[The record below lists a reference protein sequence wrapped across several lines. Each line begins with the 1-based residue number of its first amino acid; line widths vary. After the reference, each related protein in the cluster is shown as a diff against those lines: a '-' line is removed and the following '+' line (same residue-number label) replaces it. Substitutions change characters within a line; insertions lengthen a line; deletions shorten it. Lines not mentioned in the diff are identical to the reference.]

1 MMDFWTGIA
10 LSLLAVFLILYNL
23 STVFHYYTRISFFYI
38 TILLHGM
45 EVCVT
50 MIPSWLGG
58 KGADYVFHSFY
69 YWSKWTGIHT
79 TVHNYE
85 ITQIEGPAIVICN
98 HQSSLDIVSM
108 SSIWPKQCAVMMKRI
123 LAYVPFFNL
132 GAYFSGTIFI
142 DRFNRERA
150 MASVD
155 YCATEMKKR
164 NLKLWVF
171 PEGTRNREGGFI
183 PFKKGAFNI
192 AVRAQIPI
200 IPVVFSDYRPFYSK
214 PGRYFKNDGE
224 VVIRAL
230 EPISTKGLTLDD
242 VNDLSDKCRDIMLAA
257 YREVTAEAWKR
268 TSDRRGET
276 TEGKKLE

>member
-1 MMDFWTGIA
+1 M
-10 LSLLAVFLILYNL
+10 
-23 STVFHYYTRISFFYI
+23 RISFYYF

-50 MIPSWLGG
+50 MIPSWLNG
-58 KGADYVFHSFY
+58 KGADYVFHSFF
-69 YWSKWTGIHT
+69 YWCKWTGVHT
-79 TVHNYE
+79 TVYGYE
-85 ITQIEGPAIVICN
+85 KTQVEGPAVVICN
-98 HQSSLDIVSM
+98 HQSSLDILSM
-108 SSIWPKQCAVMMKRI
+108 ASIWPKNCVVMMKRI

-132 GAYFSGTIFI
+132 GAYFSNTIFI
-142 DRFNRERA
+142 DRYNRERA

-155 YCATEMKKR
+155 YCASEMKNR

-200 IPVVFSDYRPFYSK
+200 IPVVFSDYRDFYSK

-224 VVIRAL
+224 VVIRVLDAI
-230 EPISTKGLTLDD
+230 PTKGLTLDD
-242 VNDLSDKCRDIMLAA
+242 VSELSDMCRDVMLAA
-257 YREVTAEAWKR
+257 YKEVTLEAQQR
-268 TSDRRGET
+268 NATRRGET
-276 TEGKKLE
+276 KDGKKSE

>member
-1 MMDFWTGIA
+1 MTDFWTI
-10 LSLLAVFLILYNL
+10 LLFLLAVFLIFYNF
-23 STVFHYYTRISFFYI
+23 STKFHYYVRISFFYI

-50 MIPSWLGG
+50 MIPSWLGS

-79 TVHNYE
+79 TVYNYE
-85 ITQIEGPAIVICN
+85 ITQVDGPAIVICN

-108 SSIWPKQCAVMMKRI
+108 SSVWPKHCAVMMKRI

-132 GAYFSGTIFI
+132 GAYFSSTIFI

-171 PEGTRNREGGFI
+171 PEGTRNRDGGFI

-192 AVRAQIPI
+192 AVRAQLPI
-200 IPVVFSDYRPFYSK
+200 IPVVFSDYRTFYSK

-224 VVIRAL
+224 VVIRVL
-230 EPISTKGLTLDD
+230 DPIPTTGLTLDD
-242 VNDLSDKCRDIMLAA
+242 VNELSDKCRDLMLVA

-268 TSDRRGET
+268 TADRRGEQLVD
-276 TEGKKLE
+276 KKID